1 MSHQV
6 RNHMQELSETL
17 RQTEIAEAPSVQAIA
32 DEEEKRVEDLREQI
46 AECLK
51 RLHQKEVLTARKAR
65 MRLPS
70 PSKKLAV
77 DYSSRKP
84 PPSKEDR
91 AEEEFWNT
99 PSNKGRTFV
108 LNDNLLMDEEADF
121 GDMSVA
127 SFASPIP
134 APQSRFAADLEDEA
148 EGETPPDS
156 PTQRVKVPP
165 RSPTPQPELPTTP
178 PETTLEEASAQPSDP
193 PPREAKEPK
202 PHINVETER
211 IAAKMWATVGDII
224 MPGNLF
230 STAPGKEKPP
240 EAKATIAHLRYLSSL
255 TPVPASPVQ
264 SVSSLSTAARANA
277 PPTPQQ
283 ILTAT
288 LLFALLSAPGHSLS
302 LNKVKEVITAKAST
316 SGSAAMVAGHTR
328 ILYGCVAKRLLKID
342 RDLGS
347 RLSNSI
353 YDICMIPCCVW
364 D

>member
-1 MSHQV
+1 MSRIE
-6 RNHMQELSETL
+6 RNVETN
-17 RQTEIAEAPSVQAIA
+17 RIAEAPSVQAIA

-108 LNDNLLMDEEADF
+108 LNDNLLMTRRLTL
-121 GDMSVA
+121 GTS
-127 SFASPIP
+127 
-134 APQSRFAADLEDEA
+134 DLEDEA

-342 RDLGS
+342 RGS
-347 RLSNSI
+347 GEQI
-353 YDICMIPCCVW
+353 VKFDI
-364 D
+364 